1 MARNRRTNSNRQS
14 AVQGVGRYAGF
25 GLTLGLST
33 ALFAWLGNL
42 LDERLGTAPFL
53 VLLGTFA
60 GFGAGF
66 YSMYRHL
73 VLDTGED
80 AQDES

>member
-1 MARNRRTNSNRQS
+1 MARKRHTDSSRQT

-42 LDERLGTAPFL
+42 LDDRLGTAPFL
-53 VLLGTFA
+53 VLLGTFV

-73 VLDTGED
+73 VLDTRED
-80 AQDES
+80 TGDES

>member
-1 MARNRRTNSNRQS
+1 MAQNQHTDSDRQS
-14 AVQGVGRYAGF
+14 AVKGVGRYAGF

-42 LDERLGTAPFL
+42 LDDRLGTAPFL

-73 VLDTGED
+73 VQDTGED
-80 AQDES
+80 AGDDS